1 MLPPLKLYLNHNPP
15 RHGKN
20 LPNLIIKTDILIAW
34 GAVFRKYRKGEMIF
48 KEDSLALFYHQV
60 EEGSVKMI
68 NCNEQG
74 KEFIQGIF
82 EAGES
87 FGEPPLFFE
96 GHYPASA
103 FAETDC
109 TILKL
114 RKESF
119 LEILRDNPQIHFAI
133 TQMLGKRLHNKA
145 IVSRELACH
154 EPEHRIMTFLE
165 MIRGRQIKQEG
176 QKVKVPYTRQ
186 QLADMT
192 GLRVETVIRTI
203 RSLEMKGE
211 LTIEGGKV
219 FLHD

>member
-1 MLPPLKLYLNHNPP
+1 MPGLGANPI
-15 RHGKN
+15 GLTIN
-20 LPNLIIKTDILIAW
+20 TDILIAW
-34 GAVFRKYRKGEMIF
+34 GAVFRKFRKGEVIF

-82 EAGES
+82 EPGES

-103 FAETDC
+103 VAETDC
-109 TILKL
+109 TIIKL
-114 RKESF
+114 RKESLF
-119 LEILRDNPQIHFAI
+119 EILRDNPDVHFGL
-133 TQMLGKRLHNKA
+133 TQLLSKRLHNKA
-145 IVSRELACH
+145 IVSRELACY

-165 MIRGRQIKQEG
+165 MIRTKQDKNDG
-176 QKVKVPYTRQ
+176 KKIKVPYTRQ

-211 LTIEGGKV
+211 LSIESGKV
-219 FLHD
+219 YLKS